1 MKQTLPTSSC
11 IAAIIPSYNTLGDG
25 TVLITTDGS
34 TTAYNTH
41 IRTIIRRLARQQAV
55 DLAAL
60 RARAKIVT
68 DRVNLAPLPLTPKL
82 VLVPV
87 KVRQPRVAGDTT
99 IGYVNYFSVKDV
111 AANKN
116 KPCQATILLSGK
128 TQIPVLWTA
137 ATVNRQLV
145 LARLTTSPELSFDRL
160 TTRAFHESGS
170 SYDPA
175 LLPLAIK
182 LVDVFSEI
190 LHMKQK
196 QGHSSE

>member
-1 MKQTLPTSSC
+1 MEQPLPAPFC
-11 IAAIIPSYNTLGDG
+11 IAAIIPSYNTLGDS
-25 TVLITTDGS
+25 TVLIATDGS

-41 IRTIIRRLARQQAV
+41 IRTIIRRLAKQQAV
-55 DLAAL
+55 DLTAL

-68 DRVNLAPLPLTPKL
+68 DRINLGPLPLTPKL

-99 IGYVNYFSVKDV
+99 IGYVNYYAVKAV
-111 AANKN
+111 TANKN

-145 LARLTTSPELSFDRL
+145 LARLTTSPELNFDRFI
-160 TTRAFHESGS
+160 TRAVHESS
-170 SYDPA
+170 PSYDPT

-190 LHMKQK
+190 LHIKQK
-196 QGHSSE
+196 QEHESK

>member
-1 MKQTLPTSSC
+1 MEQPLPAPFC
-11 IAAIIPSYNTLGDG
+11 IAAIIPSYNTLGDS
-25 TVLITTDGS
+25 TVLIATDGS

-41 IRTIIRRLARQQAV
+41 IRTIIRRLAKQQAV
-55 DLAAL
+55 DLTAL

-68 DRVNLAPLPLTPKL
+68 DRINLGPLPLTPKL

-99 IGYVNYFSVKDV
+99 IGYVNYYAVKAV
-111 AANKN
+111 AENKN
-116 KPCQATILLSGK
+116 KPRQATIFLSGK
-128 TQIPVLWTA
+128 NNIPVLWTA
-137 ATVNRQLV
+137 ATVNHQLV
-145 LARLTTSPELSFDRL
+145 LARLTTSPELSFDRP
-160 TTRAFHESGS
+160 TTLGFHENGL

-190 LHMKQK
+190 LHINRVIRPN
-196 QGHSSE
+196 SP

>member
-1 MKQTLPTSSC
+1 MKQTLPAPSC
-11 IAAIIPSYNTLGDG
+11 IAAIIPSYKTLGDG

-41 IRTIIRRLARQQAV
+41 IRTIIRRLARQQAI

-60 RARAKIVT
+60 RARTKIVT
-68 DRVNLAPLPLTPKL
+68 DRINLAPLPLTQKL

-99 IGYVNYFSVKDV
+99 IGYVNYYAVKAV
-111 AANKN
+111 TANKN

-128 TQIPVLWTA
+128 NKIPVLWTA
-137 ATVNRQLV
+137 ATVNHQLV
-145 LARLTTSPELSFDRL
+145 LARLTTSPELSFDRP

-170 SYDPA
+170 SYDLA

-190 LHMKQK
+190 LHMKQ
-196 QGHSSE
+196 GHSSE